1 MKIAITSPNAKTI
14 SGHAGKCPGY
24 LIYEIDQDKN
34 IKKSHIKLSK
44 EQVFK
49 NFSGALSQN
58 PEHPLY
64 GISVFITQGLGERLS
79 NRLSQDNIRIYTT
92 TEEDPEVIIQSI
104 VNA

>member
-24 LIYEIDQDKN
+24 LIYEVEDDN
-34 IKKSHIKLSK
+34 ITKSHIKLSK

-58 PEHPLY
+58 PEHPLH
-64 GISVFITQGLGERLS
+64 GINVFITQSLGEGLS
-79 NRLSQDNIRIYTT
+79 NRLDQDNIKVYTT
-92 TEEDPEVIIQSI
+92 AEENPEVIISSI
-104 VNA
+104 IAA